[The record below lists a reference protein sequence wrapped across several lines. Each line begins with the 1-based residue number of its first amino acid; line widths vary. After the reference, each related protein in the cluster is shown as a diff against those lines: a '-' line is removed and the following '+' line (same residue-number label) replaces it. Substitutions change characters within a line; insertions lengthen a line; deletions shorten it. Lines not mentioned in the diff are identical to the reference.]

1 MSMAVTRSPLTTI
14 AMNGGSHAPKRRSAR
29 LSAEG
34 VDENGSSEPPAKK
47 LKVDGGADDGGD
59 GAAASKKR
67 SRKKVYDQDEDGFVF
82 TKGKKAKAVKEPAV
96 RNSTIEEAV
105 IGNGTAPATATTSGP
120 ARRQPPA
127 AVTVPVAAAV
137 PNPAPKKLRRGLPA
151 TPEREA
157 ASKNTFR
164 KSKRLS
170 DEGEVPSPH
179 KAAHARSHAK
189 HDRSPSPAFR
199 PVTVE
204 KKRRK
209 LAERPE
215 EEEKTTRIALPF
227 ADTPIITRNKDMR
240 KAGGETSRR
249 SSSGMRGKRVSSLLD
264 EGRGNALPHAEVATT
279 EFFKHIS
286 ADLTE
291 PRRMRVLLGWC
302 GSRAL
307 PPKPEAPKDKSAEAQ
322 AEFQALQ
329 SARVIQEELSLDL
342 VSNGTLSDWFS
353 RDENPELQLVP
364 LRKKPNPRNVANA
377 AKADEL
383 ERELE
388 RLKKERHSWDSLIS
402 SATKQATPRDSHSS
416 PSKTPK
422 VRDVV
427 ESSIFS
433 PVNADLIDS
442 PDRAIFAQLQQA
454 DSTTAHDTLQKR
466 LQDVSANLEFS
477 IDCFAESVHALSTSR
492 STAESLAERNLK
504 EAAEVLESRED
515 SRRAA
520 GAVNGVP
527 QPSAMDALRGLA
539 RVLNGRR

>member
-1 MSMAVTRSPLTTI
+1 MSMVVTRSPLTTI
-14 AMNGGSHAPKRRSAR
+14 AMNGGSHAPKRRRSAR

-47 LKVDGGADDGGD
+47 VKVN
-59 GAAASKKR
+59 GAADEGGEGTAVGKKR

-96 RNSTIEEAV
+96 RNSTVEEV
-105 IGNGTAPATATTSGP
+105 TVSLGTAPATANGTEHAKS
-120 ARRQPPA
+120 QPPA
-127 AVTVPVAAAV
+127 AEPEPVAAA
-137 PNPAPKKLRRGLPA
+137 PKKVRRGLPA

-170 DEGEVPSPH
+170 DEGDASSPH

-209 LAERPE
+209 LAERAE

-279 EFFKHIS
+279 EFYKHIS

-307 PPKPEAPKDKSAEAQ
+307 PPKPEAPKDKSTEAQ

-353 RDENPELQLVP
+353 RDENFELPLVP

-377 AKADEL
+377 AKAEEL
-383 ERELE
+383 EHELE
-388 RLKKERHSWDSLIS
+388 RLRKERNSWDSLIA
-402 SATKQATPRDSHSS
+402 SAIKQTNPRDPQSS
-416 PSKTPK
+416 PSNTPK
-422 VRDVV
+422 ASNVV
-427 ESSIFS
+427 ESGIFS
-433 PVNADLIDS
+433 PINADLIDS
-442 PDRAIFAQLQQA
+442 PDRAVLAQLQQS
-454 DSTTAHDTLQKR
+454 DSTTAHDALQKR
-466 LQDVSANLEFS
+466 LQNVSANLEFS
-477 IDCFAESVHALSTSR
+477 IDCFAENVHALSTSR

-504 EAAEVLESRED
+504 EAAEVLEGRENT
-515 SRRAA
+515 RRAA